1 MVENINSKKP
11 LVGFMPVFDNFGET
25 YPLVEIAKKYM
36 ELGGEVIF
44 FSDGG
49 IYEKLVR
56 DIGYKIVQIRVDISN
71 KLIEGNS

>member
-1 MVENINSKKP
+1 MVENINSKKT
-11 LVGFMPVFDNFGET
+11 LVGFLPPFNNLGDT
-25 YPLVEIAKKYM
+25 LPLVEIAKKYV
-36 ELGGEVIF
+36 ERGGEAIF